1 MGFSGHRRHWVFCA
15 LTGSFSP
22 SMSRLTT
29 ASIAAAGA
37 FPSTRKSSA

>member
-1 MGFSGHRRHWVFCA
+1 MGFSGHRRHWVFRA

-22 SMSRLTT
+22 SMSQLT
-29 ASIAAAGA
+29 AVSITAAGA